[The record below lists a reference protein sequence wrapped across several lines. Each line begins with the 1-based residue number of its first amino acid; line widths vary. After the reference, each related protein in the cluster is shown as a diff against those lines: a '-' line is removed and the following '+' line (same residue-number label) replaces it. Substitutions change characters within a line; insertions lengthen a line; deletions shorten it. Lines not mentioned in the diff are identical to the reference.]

1 MPAKIINFKFDSS
14 IHPVNKLKEI
24 IDSIYPLTPK
34 AYEALSAVCTPITIK
49 KNMDLQAIGQTCK
62 CIYFINKGALRVYY
76 YKGDTDITDSLEFE
90 GAFVARVE
98 SLVTGQPSK
107 KVIQAIEDCELLMI
121 NIDKLHALYDSYLEI
136 ERLFKHLF
144 LKAFLGVLNRIES
157 IQFHSAE
164 VRYAN
169 FLKEYPDALKRVPL
183 KYIASYLG
191 ITQVSLSRI
200 RAKY

>member
-1 MPAKIINFKFDSS
+1 MK
-14 IHPVNKLKEI
+14 KLKEI
-24 IDSIYPLTPK
+24 IDSIHPLTPK
-34 AYEALSAVCTPITIK
+34 AYEAFLGICTPMTVK
-49 KNMDLQAIGQTCK
+49 KNADLQSIGQICK
-62 CIYFINKGALRVYY
+62 SIYFIKKGALRVYY
-76 YKGDTDITDSLEFE
+76 YKGETDITDSLEFE

-107 KVIQAIEDCELLMI
+107 KGIQAIEDCELIVI
-121 NIDKLHALYDSYLEI
+121 NTDKLYALYDSYLEI
-136 ERLFKHLF
+136 ERLFKQLF
-144 LKAFLGVLNRIES
+144 LKAFIGILNRIES

>member
-1 MPAKIINFKFDSS
+1 MTELKDHINA
-14 IHPVNKLKEI
+14 
-24 IDSIYPLTPK
+24 IYPLTP
-34 AYEALSAVCTPITIK
+34 EALNAFLGICTALSVK
-49 KNMDLQAIGQTCK
+49 KNTDLQSIGQTCRS
-62 CIYFINKGALRVYY
+62 IYFIKKGALRIYY
-76 YKGDTDITDSLEFE
+76 LKGETDITDSFEFE

-107 KVIQAIEDCELLMI
+107 KGIQAIEDSDLIEI
-121 NIDKLHALYDSYLEI
+121 NADKLLALYDTHYEI
-136 ERLFKHLF
+136 ERLFKKIF
-144 LKAFLGVLNRIES
+144 LTAFITIINRIES

-164 VRYAN
+164 VRYTN
-169 FLKEYPDALKRVPL
+169 FLKEHPDVLKRVPL

>member
-1 MPAKIINFKFDSS
+1 VK
-14 IHPVNKLKEI
+14 KLKEI
-24 IDSIYPLTPK
+24 IDALYPLTPE
-34 AYEALSAVCTPITIK
+34 AYKALSGICIPMSIK

-62 CIYFINKGALRVYY
+62 NIYFVEKGALRVYY
-76 YKGDTDITDSLEFE
+76 YKGETDITDSLEFE

-98 SLVTGQPSK
+98 SLVTGEPSK
-107 KVIQAIEDCELLMI
+107 KGIQAIEDTDLIVI
-121 NIDKLHALYDSYLEI
+121 NADKLFDLYNSHLEI
-136 ERLFKHLF
+136 ERLFKQLF
-144 LKAFLGVLNRIES
+144 LKAFIGMLKRIES

>member
-1 MPAKIINFKFDSS
+1 MK
-14 IHPVNKLKEI
+14 KLKEI
-24 IDSIYPLTPK
+24 IDSIYPLTPE
-34 AYEALSAVCTPITIK
+34 AYEALSGVCTPISIK
-49 KNMDLQAIGQTCK
+49 KNTDLQAIGQTCK
-62 CIYFINKGALRVYY
+62 SIYFVKKGALRVYY
-76 YKGDTDITDSLEFE
+76 YKGETDITDSLEFE

-107 KVIQAIEDCELLMI
+107 KGIQAIEDCELLMI
-121 NIDKLHALYDSYLEI
+121 NADKLSALYDSYLEI
-136 ERLFKHLF
+136 ERLFKQLF
-144 LKAFLGVLNRIES
+144 LKAFISILNRIEG

-169 FLKEYPDALKRVPL
+169 FLKECPDALKRVPL

>member
-1 MPAKIINFKFDSS
+1 MKQ
-14 IHPVNKLKEI
+14 LKEI
-24 IDSIYPLTPK
+24 IDSIHPLTPE
-34 AYEALSAVCTPITIK
+34 AYEALAAICTPISIK

-62 CIYFINKGALRVYY
+62 CIYFIKKGALRVYY
-76 YKGDTDITDSLEFE
+76 YKGETDITDSLDFE
-90 GAFVARVE
+90 GTFVARVE

-107 KVIQAIEDCELLMI
+107 KGIQAIEDCDLLMI
-121 NIDKLHALYDSYLEI
+121 NADQLFALYDSYLEI
-136 ERLFKHLF
+136 ERLFKQLF
-144 LKAFLGVLNRIES
+144 LKAFIGVLNRIES

-169 FLKEYPDALKRVPL
+169 FLKEYPDALRRVPL